1 MNKKKI
7 VYIVHCVD
15 TEGPLYESLSAKFER
30 IKEVFNV
37 NIKPTLKN
45 LKKLKLKQIPLNGKE
60 KKVAMLLS
68 SHLTNY
74 NDTWGKIDNMLKK
87 IFSKNFRNE
96 NKDSFGRNWIF
107 NWHCLDHVGYKH
119 NPRKRVLGYHKIFD
133 HYSQKLRSVKGHLD
147 KIHWHF
153 HPMST
158 YKEAH
163 RCATSYV
170 NSPELYQILCR
181 RIIEKKWFP
190 SVNRA
195 GFWTER
201 PDSHLFLEQW
211 IPFDISN
218 MSTENSTEK
227 DNSLD
232 FKHGRSGDWRRAN
245 KDWTI
250 YHPSHD
256 DYQQEGNCRRW
267 IGRALNVM
275 NRIGNINQK
284 EIDKAFYQ
292 ARHKGPALVGIA
304 SHDFRDLESEVNFLR
319 KLIKKSS
326 QKFKDVKF
334 QYSEVK
340 ESFVELVKYK
350 ENIKRIPKPLKLKI
364 KFNKKTK
371 NDFPSITVKTMQGKV
386 FGPQPFLAIET
397 KSKRFIHDNFDFSI
411 KKGTW
416 HYAFHPN
423 TLPIKDVSK
432 LGIAANDGFGNTFI
446 TRLNLYNQNKIFSY

>member
-1 MNKKKI
+1 M
-7 VYIVHCVD
+7 
-15 TEGPLYESLSAKFER
+15 
-30 IKEVFNV
+30 
-37 NIKPTLKN
+37 
-45 LKKLKLKQIPLNGKE
+45 
-60 KKVAMLLS
+60 
-68 SHLTNY
+68 
-74 NDTWGKIDNMLKK
+74 
-87 IFSKNFRNE
+87 
-96 NKDSFGRNWIF
+96 
-107 NWHCLDHVGYKH
+107 
-119 NPRKRVLGYHKIFD
+119 
-133 HYSQKLRSVKGHLD
+133 
-147 KIHWHF
+147 
-153 HPMST
+153 
-158 YKEAH
+158 
-163 RCATSYV
+163 
-170 NSPELYQILCR
+170 YQILCR

-201 PDSHLFLEQW
+201 PDSHWFLEQW

-218 MSTENSTEK
+218 MSTENNYEK

-304 SHDFRDLESEVNFLR
+304 SHDFRNLETEVNFLR

-334 QYSEVK
+334 QYSEAK

-364 KFNKKTK
+364 KFNKKSK
-371 NDFPSITVKTMQGKV
+371 NDFPSITVKTIQGEV
-386 FGPQPFLAIET
+386 FGPQPFLAIQT
-397 KSKRFIHDNFDFSI
+397 KSKRFFRCSNI
-411 KKGTW
+411 
-416 HYAFHPN
+416 
-423 TLPIKDVSK
+423 
-432 LGIAANDGFGNTFI
+432 
-446 TRLNLYNQNKIFSY
+446 